1 MKESLTSRERVLRA
15 FNHVKADRVP
25 IDYMANPG
33 IDQRLKAHYR
43 LSQDDDGGLLL
54 ALGVDFRGISA
65 PYTGPRL
72 HAEIP
77 ERHVDPLWG
86 IHTRWVEHPSG
97 GYWDYCDFPL
107 QFADEEQV
115 SRWPMPDPDHFD
127 YSGVLDTCR
136 RYDAYALYINCY
148 GDYINGNGFFRNM
161 ETTLIDLVTD
171 DPAGSLLAKR
181 RFKIQ
186 AAITERILE
195 QAKGRIDFVWLGED
209 LGTQIGPIISVKTFR
224 KHILPQYKMLVDL
237 AKAYGAK
244 TMIHTCGS
252 SSWSYEDFIALGVNA
267 VDTLQPEC
275 KDMSPQYL
283 VDHFGGRL
291 AFHGCI
297 STTGK
302 LTYGTP
308 AEVRS
313 TVKET
318 LDIMMPTWS
327 YMLSPTHMIQDN
339 TPVENAVSMYDS
351 AKELG
356 WYEQ

>member
-1 MKESLTSRERVLRA
+1 MKESMTSRERVLRA

-33 IDQRLKAHYR
+33 IDQRLKEHYR
-43 LSQDDDGGLLL
+43 LSLEDDEGLFL
-54 ALGVDFRGISA
+54 ALGVDFRGIGV

-72 HAEIP
+72 HEEIP
-77 ERHVDPLWG
+77 GRHVDPLWG
-86 IHTRWVEHPSG
+86 IHTRWIEHPSG

-107 QFADEEQV
+107 RFADEEQV
-115 SRWPMPDPDHFD
+115 SKWPMPDPDAFD
-127 YSGVLDTCR
+127 YSGVLDSCR
-136 RYDAYALYINCY
+136 RYDSYALYIQCY

-171 DPAGSLLAKR
+171 DPAGALLAKR
-181 RFKIQ
+181 RFEIQ
-186 AAITERILE
+186 AAVTERILDR
-195 QAKGRIDFVWLGED
+195 AKGRIDFVWLGED
-209 LGTQIGPIISVKTFR
+209 LGTQIGPILSVKAFR

-237 AKAYGAK
+237 AKAYKAK

-252 SSWSYEDFIALGVNA
+252 SSWSYEDFISLGVNA

-275 KDMSPQYL
+275 KNMSPQYL
-283 VDHFGGRL
+283 VEHFGGRL

-297 STTGK
+297 STAGN
-302 LTYGTP
+302 LAYGTP
-308 AEVRS
+308 DDVRA
-313 TVKET
+313 TVQET
-318 LDIMMPTWS
+318 LDIMMPGCS

-339 TPVENAVSMYDS
+339 TPVENAVMMYDS

-356 WYEQ
+356 WYDR